1 MMNRRGKN
9 GAEDPKVKVPSL
21 IRRGNDLAAACRRD
35 RAELVQDLND
45 RNGGKTPLDP
55 GLGAEALERSRK
67 LSRMD
72 IQTTLERGSVE
83 GLQIPAQRT
92 LPPDVLPHKNRLRL
106 RKTGFQRRSPETEL
120 FLREP
125 SYRVK
130 ILIVR

>member
-9 GAEDPKVKVPSL
+9 GAEDPKVKVTSL

-72 IQTTLERGSVE
+72 IQTTLNGEASKDYRYRRNALYNRMYSLIKTICACGRQVFNDDPRKRNYFC
-83 GLQIPAQRT
+83 GNPRT
-92 LPPDVLPHKNRLRL
+92 
-106 RKTGFQRRSPETEL
+106 G
-120 FLREP
+120 
-125 SYRVK
+125 
-130 ILIVR
+130 